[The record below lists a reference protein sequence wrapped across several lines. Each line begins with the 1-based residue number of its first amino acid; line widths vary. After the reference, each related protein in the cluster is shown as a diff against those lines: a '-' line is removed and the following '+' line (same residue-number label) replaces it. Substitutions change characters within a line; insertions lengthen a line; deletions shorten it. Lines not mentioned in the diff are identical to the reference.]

1 LSVLGKALRMRVLA
15 ALSFV
20 EIFDFSERRWSVLSA
35 AIVML
40 IKFDADKDAFIRGK
54 HWLSIETS
62 GCVQSDIKNE
72 LGVPFICRSA
82 RITFINRPDDVIS
95 SNSNLRVAL
104 ELS

>member
-1 LSVLGKALRMRVLA
+1 MSVLA
-15 ALSFV
+15 ALRFV

-40 IKFDADKDAFIRGK
+40 IDFDADKDAFIRGK
-54 HWLSIETS
+54 HRLCIETS
-62 GCVQSDIKNE
+62 GCMQSDIKDDFR
-72 LGVPFICRSA
+72 VPFICRSA
-82 RITFINRPDDVIS
+82 CITFIHRPECVIS